1 MGIVRKLIVGA
12 VLVLAG
18 MSAFAQ
24 TPSYVGSSPL
34 LPIIQS
40 LPEGGWAKVNQNL
53 FQDVWTPAALRPLA
67 NGGNPTPAKL
77 ISAWSGFAWDSNRGD
92 LILYGGGHANYSGND
107 VYRWRSSTLQWERA
121 ALPSEIQMVNAPD
134 LFLAVDGAFAAPPSV
149 HSYQNHQFF
158 PLADRFLAWG
168 GAAWNTGSAYLAPD
182 ENNPGQFR
190 RTGPYLFDP
199 AKADGSKVGGTT
211 GSHVQ
216 REAPYPE
223 ILGGGMWENRDIYK
237 NIPSPGALPGVHV
250 PGCSAYAQEGGRE
263 VSYVLANPPNGS
275 TSAMLYRYQMTDAAF
290 PSLDTMDVAGI
301 IWTGT
306 SGVQRTCSYDP
317 VKKVFV
323 RTQTTGIPF
332 LFWDLNTPGAGNQD
346 KRVVVADTVLDFQN
360 WLTSNAVSLEGC
372 GMQFD
377 PLRNKHVL
385 WCGAG
390 NVWTLSSPANNVAS
404 GWTMQQVPPATVAV
418 PPAVVANGVLGKWKY
433 AQHFDVFVG
442 LVDPDNGEVWIYK
455 PIGWQAPGASNAAP
469 VVNLVAPTAGASFT
483 APANIGLSANASDT
497 DGNITR
503 VEFYRGAVLVATV
516 NGAGPYNATDVGVAP
531 GAYSYTARAYDN
543 SGGVSTSA
551 AVAVTVTVNPLNM
564 PPTVALTA
572 PVAGASVTAPASV
585 ALAANASDS
594 DGSVVKVEFYR
605 DALLV
610 ATVNGAGPF
619 NASDTLG
626 TSGTYSY
633 TARAYDNGGS
643 VTISAAVMV
652 TVQPPAAINVASQTN
667 GGVAAASSV
676 FGGGFVVSAV
686 NNGDRKGQGWG
697 SGGGWLDANRN
708 NFPDWV
714 QITFNGVKTISE
726 INVFTIQDAFAAPVE
741 PTETQTFSLYGI
753 TSYQVQYWDGS
764 AWALVPGGTITGNNL
779 VWRKIT
785 FAPVSTQFIRVVVT
799 GSTDGYSRIAEIE
812 AWTGSSGPSNA
823 APTVSLTSPTTG
835 ATLTTPATVS
845 LGATAADS
853 DGSISKV
860 EFYRGATLVAT
871 VNGAGPYN
879 ASDTGLVAGS
889 YSYTARAYDNAGGVT
904 TSAAVV
910 VTVSNPNVAPTVNLT
925 APAGG
930 ASYTAPA
937 TIVLTASASDGDGS
951 VSRVEFYSGSTLI
964 GTVNAAPYTFSWSN
978 VGTGSYTLSARAYD
992 NLNAVGTSTAVVVT
1006 VNAPNAAPTV
1016 NLTSPT
1022 VGATFT
1028 APATVSLGATAADS
1042 DGSISKVE
1050 FYRGATLVATVNGA
1064 GPYTASDTGVAG
1076 GSYSYTA
1083 RAYDNAGGI
1092 TTSIA
1097 VAVTVNGAANVPPT
1111 VNLTSPTVGATFT
1124 APATVSLGATAAD
1137 SDGSISKVEFY
1148 RGATL
1153 VATVNGAGPYSA
1165 SDTGV
1170 AAGSYSYTARAYDN
1184 AGGITTSA
1192 AVAVT
1197 VNAAGGG
1204 TAVNVAAQAN
1214 GGVAIASSVLGSGFA
1229 ASAVNNG
1236 DRKGQGFGSGGGW
1249 LDGNRNS
1256 FPDWVQIAFN
1266 GVKTISEINVFTI
1279 QDAFAAPVEP
1289 TETQTFSLY
1298 GITSYQV
1305 QYWDGSAWALVPG
1318 GTITGN
1324 NLVWRKITFA
1334 PVSTQYIRVLVTGS
1348 TDGYSRIAEIEA
1360 WTGSSGPSNAAPT
1373 VSLTSPTTGATLTA
1387 PATVSLGAT
1396 AADSDGSISKVEF
1409 YRGATLVATVNGAG
1423 PYNASDTGLVAG
1435 SYSYTA
1441 RAYDNAGGVTTSA
1454 AVVVTVSNPNV
1465 APTVN
1470 LTAPAG
1476 GASYTAPA
1484 TIVLTASAS
1493 DGDGSVSRVEFY
1505 SGSTLIGTVNAA
1517 PYTFSW
1523 SNVGTGSY
1531 TLSARAYD
1539 NLNAVGTST
1548 AVVVTVNAPNAAP
1561 TVNLTS
1567 PTVGATFTAP
1577 ATVSLSATAADS
1589 DGSISKVEFYRGAT
1603 LVATV
1608 NGAGPY
1614 TASDTG
1620 VAGGSYSYTAR
1631 AYDNAGGITTS
1642 IAVAVTVNGAANVP
1656 PTVNLTSPTVGATFT
1671 APATVSLGATA
1682 ADSDGSISKVEFY
1695 RGATLVATVNGAGP
1709 YSASDT
1715 GVAAG
1720 SYSYTARAYD
1730 NAGGITTSA
1739 AVAVTV
1745 NAAGGGT
1752 AVNVAAQANGGVA
1765 IASSVLGSGFAA
1777 SAVNNGDRKGQGFGS
1792 GGGWLDGNRNSFPDW
1807 VQITFN
1813 GVKTISEINVFTIQD
1828 AFAAPVEPT
1837 ETQTFSLYGITSYQV
1852 QYWDGSA
1859 WALVP
1864 GGTITGNNLVW
1875 RKITFAPVST
1885 QYIRVVVTGST
1896 DGYSRIAEIEA
1907 WTAP

>member
-1 MGIVRKLIVGA
+1 MITRCAGGALSVARLLALALVFLPCALAAAEGRQEREPRNAFEKSRPARDDLASPLMETGEVRVIVGLRGASAVAKRRGESDDAEDRRAIAGRQDRLLQRLQRHPVRTVKRFRSHDFVAMTVDSAALDQLLADPDVVSVSEDRRLYTQLYDTPTITRANLAWAAGYRGAGQVVAVIDTGVDKTHPLLANKVVAEACFSHPGGGETSLCPGGVTSSTAPGSAAPCSYSGCHHGTHVAGIVAGHDGILGTNA
-12 VLVLAG
+12 AG
-18 MSAFAQ
+18 MAPDA
-24 TPSYVGSSPL
+24 
-34 LPIIQS
+34 
-40 LPEGGWAKVNQNL
+40 
-53 FQDVWTPAALRPLA
+53 
-67 NGGNPTPAKL
+67 
-77 ISAWSGFAWDSNRGD
+77 D
-92 LILYGGGHANYSGND
+92 LIAIQAFVRSCSGSTCSNIAYSSD
-107 VYRWRSSTLQWERA
+107 IALALEHVYSLRNTYNIA
-121 ALPSEIQMVNAPD
+121 AVNM
-134 LFLAVDGAFAAPPSV
+134 S
-149 HSYQNHQFF
+149 
-158 PLADRFLAWG
+158 
-168 GAAWNTGSAYLAPD
+168 
-182 ENNPGQFR
+182 
-190 RTGPYLFDP
+190 
-199 AKADGSKVGGTT
+199 
-211 GSHVQ
+211 
-216 REAPYPE
+216 
-223 ILGGGMWENRDIYK
+223 LGGGIHTAACDGVAPAVSAIISSLRAADIATLVASGNNGSTTGISFPACISSAISVGSVSK
-237 NIPSPGALPGVHV
+237 QGAVSSFSNSSNLVGLLAPGGNITSSVPGGGYAVLNGTSMATPHVAGAWAVLKAAQPAATVSQIQVALQSGGTPVTDSRNGVVKPAIRIGYNATAPGALGYLL
-250 PGCSAYAQEGGRE
+250 G
-263 VSYVLANPPNGS
+263 
-275 TSAMLYRYQMTDAAF
+275 
-290 PSLDTMDVAGI
+290 
-301 IWTGT
+301 TGNL
-306 SGVQRTCSYDP
+306 P
-317 VKKVFV
+317 
-323 RTQTTGIPF
+323 
-332 LFWDLNTPGAGNQD
+332 L
-346 KRVVVADTVLDFQN
+346 TVT
-360 WLTSNAVSLEGC
+360 LTSPPDGMSLPAPASFSLTAVAAGQNVTLVEFFAAGTKIGEVAAPGPYTMTWSNVAAGTYAVSA
-372 GMQFD
+372 
-377 PLRNKHVL
+377 RV
-385 WCGAG
+385 
-390 NVWTLSSPANNVAS
+390 
-404 GWTMQQVPPATVAV
+404 
-418 PPAVVANGVLGKWKY
+418 
-433 AQHFDVFVG
+433 
-442 LVDPDNGEVWIYK
+442 
-455 PIGWQAPGASNAAP
+455 
-469 VVNLVAPTAGASFT
+469 
-483 APANIGLSANASDT
+483 T
-497 DGNITR
+497 DGT
-503 VEFYRGAVLVATV
+503 GATLTTPVATV
-516 NGAGPYNATDVGVAP
+516 
-531 GAYSYTARAYDN
+531 
-543 SGGVSTSA
+543 
-551 AVAVTVTVNPLNM
+551 
-564 PPTVALTA
+564 
-572 PVAGASVTAPASV
+572 SVTDFVPD
-585 ALAANASDS
+585 L
-594 DGSVVKVEFYR
+594 
-605 DALLV
+605 
-610 ATVNGAGPF
+610 
-619 NASDTLG
+619 
-626 TSGTYSY
+626 
-633 TARAYDNGGS
+633 
-643 VTISAAVMV
+643 
-652 TVQPPAAINVASQTN
+652 NVAAQAN
-667 GGVAAASSV
+667 GGVATASSV
-676 FGGGFVVSAV
+676 FLANLYPPGAV
-686 NNGDRKGQGWG
+686 NNGDRNGLGFG
-697 SGGGWLDANRN
+697 NGGGWLDGTPSA
-708 NFPDWV
+708 FPDWV
-714 QITFNGVKTISE
+714 QVAFNGVKTIGE
-726 INVFTIQDAFAAPVE
+726 IDVFTIQDAFATPVAPT
-741 PTETQTFSLYGI
+741 PGQTFTFYGI
-753 TSYQVQYWDGS
+753 TAFQVQYYDGT
-764 AWALVPGGTITGNNL
+764 AWQDVPGGNVTGNSL
-779 VWRKIT
+779 VWRKFT
-785 FAPVSTQFIRVVVT
+785 FPPISTQYIRVLVT

-978 VGTGSYTLSARAYD
+978 VGTGSYTLSARVYD

-1092 TTSIA
+1092 TTSAA
-1097 VAVTVNGAANVPPT
+1097 VAVTVNNPNVAPT

-1165 SDTGV
+1165 SDTGL

-1192 AVAVT
+1192 AVAVA
-1197 VNAAGGG
+1197 VQIPS
-1204 TAVNVAAQAN
+1204 VNVAAQAN
-1214 GGVAIASSVLGSGFA
+1214 GGVAVASSILGTGFA

-1236 DRKGQGFGSGGGW
+1236 DRKGQGWGSGGGW
-1249 LDGNRNS
+1249 LDANRNN
-1256 FPDWVQIAFN
+1256 FPDWVQITFN

-1305 QYWDGSAWALVPG
+1305 QYWTGSAWAAVPG

-1334 PVSTQYIRVLVTGS
+1334 PVSTQFIRVVVTGS

-1360 WTGSSGPSNAAPT
+1360 WTGASAPSNLPPT
-1373 VSLTSPTTGATLTA
+1373 ISLTSPTGGASFTT

-1642 IAVAVTVNGAANVP
+1642 
-1656 PTVNLTSPTVGATFT
+1656 
-1671 APATVSLGATA
+1671 APA
-1682 ADSDGSISKVEFY
+1682 
-1695 RGATLVATVNGAGP
+1695 
-1709 YSASDT
+1709 
-1715 GVAAG
+1715 
-1720 SYSYTARAYD
+1720 
-1730 NAGGITTSA
+1730 
-1739 AVAVTV
+1739 AVTV
-1745 NAAGGGT
+1745 NAPSGGN

-1765 IASSVLGSGFAA
+1765 VASSALGPGFNA
-1777 SAVNNGDRKGQGFGS
+1777 SAVNNGDRKGQGWGS
-1792 GGGWLDGNRNSFPDW
+1792 GGGWLDANRNSFPDW

-1852 QYWDGSA
+1852 QYWTGSA
-1859 WALVP
+1859 WVAVP

-1885 QYIRVVVTGST
+1885 QFIRVVVTGST